1 MESNADPLTA
11 WVRQAAVE
19 PGAEPETPRPADRL
33 PLRTRRKLTA
43 AVREGVDGAAEAL
56 HPGEPQARAHLKAM
70 LFETDSATWPLVDG
84 TGLTGLVAAVREW
97 TALAAIEPAPVAAD
111 PAADTPDDPDAALP
125 EAADPLVV
133 ALSVAILEAVRRQ
146 AVQGR
151 DEALLELWFDF
162 EEASG
167 VDMSRLP
174 TVPYYADD
182 AEDGA
187 PPAAAALG
195 ELHDVYDKRRLT
207 SLAPWALALAGA
219 GLAVSLAQ
227 LLNSR
232 GPAWIALAAVLA
244 VAGYIFGRVR
254 TGEEEPRPTDV
265 AMLEVYEH
273 GVVVNTATGKEVT
286 VESVRLWAPGEGPI
300 DHRTRGLKLVWSP
313 RPGAAP
319 VHTDLDSFLSHRS
332 LKKALVAGGFT
343 RAEPPA
349 ADR

>member
-19 PGAEPETPRPADRL
+19 PGAEPEAPLPTARR

-43 AVREGVDGAAEAL
+43 AVREGVDSAAAAL

-70 LFETDSATWPLVDG
+70 LFETDSAAWPLVDG
-84 TGLTGLVAAVREW
+84 TGLPDLVASVREW
-97 TALAAIEPAPVAAD
+97 TALAAIEPTPVAAD
-111 PAADTPDDPDAALP
+111 TADDPAPTPP
-125 EAADPLVV
+125 ETADPLVV
-133 ALSVAILEAVRRQ
+133 ALSAAILEAVRRQ

-227 LLNSR
+227 LLGGR